1 MVDHLNQT
9 SALRKILL
17 LKQSWVFRGKSA
29 GDSDRIRPPI
39 PIQVGHLFRL
49 NPATP

>member
-1 MVDHLNQT
+1 MKKVFI
-9 SALRKILL
+9 SV
-17 LKQSWVFRGKSA
+17 WVFRGKSA